1 LQQALAR
8 SERFTAASP
17 SLPRPS
23 LVTYVSVIDQ
33 LVKCEGLSEAL
44 EMLQAM
50 RHEHALQPDEKLWTT
65 VIRALAKLCVTGGGS
80 GERSPSI
87 DCKRP
92 LSLLEQAL
100 SDMRSAGFVPSM
112 SLYPTTTTTTTTT
125 TSSS

>member
-1 LQQALAR
+1 
-8 SERFTAASP
+8 
-17 SLPRPS
+17 
-23 LVTYVSVIDQ
+23 
-33 LVKCEGLSEAL
+33 
-44 EMLQAM
+44 M

-87 DCKRP
+87 DSKRP

-112 SLYPTTTTTTTTT
+112 SLYPTTTTATISTKHPTTAHPFVMMMTLTHHNL
-125 TSSS
+125 